1 MLIIYNLTLETE
13 EELEMPKKETITK
26 RLLKGTIKLKK
37 ENKSKLQLWMNYLTK
52 MRVDIKI
59 EKSIQMENLNE
70 S

>member
-13 EELEMPKKETITK
+13 EELEMQKKETITK

>member
-1 MLIIYNLTLETE
+1 
-13 EELEMPKKETITK
+13 MPKKETITK

-52 MRVDIKI
+52 MRVDIKM
-59 EKSIQMENLNE
+59 EKSIQMENLKE